1 MSKSLPTNTCT
12 EPWFCSRCGFGQT
25 PEEPA
30 QRDRRAQAVP
40 WQGQHTHTHTHIFG
54 GCKPTAIMA
63 GMDGGKVEKT
73 VSLGLHKLTQ
83 KQANKLAK

>member
-12 EPWFCSRCGFGQT
+12 EPWFCSRCGLYQT

-30 QRDRRAQAVP
+30 QRDHQAQAGP
-40 WQGQHTHTHTHIFG
+40 WQGQHTHTHIFG
-54 GCKPTAIMA
+54 SCKPTAIMA

-73 VSLGLHKLTQ
+73 ASLGLHKLTQ
-83 KQANKLAK
+83 KQANKPAK